1 MAGKPTYEA
10 LSQRV
15 KALEMEIAERDREKE
30 ASRKAN
36 QQFKQEREERAVTEQ
51 ALEDS
56 QGLLQ
61 TVTDTIEGGG
71 VKDINGKY
79 LMACSLII

>member
-36 QQFKQEREERAVTEQ
+36 QQFKQEIEERAVTEQ

-71 VKDINGKY
+71 VSKISMVN
-79 LMACSLII
+79 I